1 MQSLSHYLVF
11 VTNRVEG
18 VRYPKQN
25 VTSILIREIGSHFLL
40 LSRSVLNTRIRSL
53 YSLIFG
59 YPCTYIMLRNTIV
72 LLRIELECCNIERVD
87 LQNWIWYW
95 IYPARHV
102 AAQEKRSIVGKRAN
116 AARIQIKLFNK
127 IERSC
132 SSSYACELRQCIGL
146 LKNTK

>member
-25 VTSILIREIGSHFLL
+25 VTSILIRKIGSHLL
-40 LSRSVLNTRIRSL
+40 LFSLPVWNTRI
-53 YSLIFG
+53 
-59 YPCTYIMLRNTIV
+59 PYICWYYFDVPIYIINTIV
-72 LLRIELECCNIERVD
+72 LLRIELECCSIERVD

-102 AAQEKRSIVGKRAN
+102 AAQEIRSIVGKRAN